1 MGDDGTANLGHRD
14 RDFGR
19 LSPTTSSYL
28 RPSNVHYRAVPA
40 NKSSSKHSCADM
52 TQVHPDHAETPDPAP
67 PAPVDILILG
77 AGWTS
82 TFLLPLCA
90 STHTSCAATSRAG
103 RAGTLPFTF
112 DPHAP
117 PDPAQYAA
125 LPRAETVVITFPI
138 TVPGASG
145 RLVEAYR
152 GAHGGAGRFVQLG
165 STGIWGGKDAAAPR
179 WVDRH
184 TPPDADNL
192 RAAAEE
198 ELLALR
204 DTAVLNLAGLWGG
217 ARSIRRYVGRVAPTK
232 DALRNKG
239 SLHMIHGTDV
249 ARALL
254 AVHAAFARAAGQRF
268 VLSDARVYDW
278 WDLASAW
285 AERKRSEPGE
295 VEPGERG
302 GRRGEGGGGD
312 GAEKGGEGEG
322 KGAQAAW
329 VRELMDEAGVRALPR
344 DAGLL
349 GRVLDGRDFWRVFGL
364 SPVRARLE

>member
-1 MGDDGTANLGHRD
+1 
-14 RDFGR
+14 
-19 LSPTTSSYL
+19 
-28 RPSNVHYRAVPA
+28 
-40 NKSSSKHSCADM
+40 M
-52 TQVHPDHAETPDPAP
+52 TQVHPDHAETPDPDPAP
-67 PAPVDILILG
+67 MPAPVDILILG

-82 TFLLPLCA
+82 TFLIPLCA
-90 STHTSCAATSRAG
+90 STHVSHAATSRAG

-117 PDPAQYAA
+117 PDPALYAR

-138 TVPGASG
+138 TVPGASA

-152 GAHGGAGRFVQLG
+152 AGHEGAGRFVQLG
-165 STGIWGGKDAAAPR
+165 TTGIWAGKDDPSPR

-184 TPPDADNL
+184 TPPDADNP
-192 RAAAEE
+192 RAAAEA

-232 DALRNKG
+232 DALRNKVLPPSPVLPIPPTPYSPHPLPYSPALHQTPNTKPPTLTRTRQG
-239 SLHMIHGTDV
+239 SLHMIHGSDV

-285 AERKRSEPGE
+285 SAGERSEPGE
-295 VEPGERG
+295 RGKGLGGGGEG
-302 GRRGEGGGGD
+302 AEGGG
-312 GAEKGGEGEG
+312 EKGEG
-322 KGAQAAW
+322 KGEQAAW